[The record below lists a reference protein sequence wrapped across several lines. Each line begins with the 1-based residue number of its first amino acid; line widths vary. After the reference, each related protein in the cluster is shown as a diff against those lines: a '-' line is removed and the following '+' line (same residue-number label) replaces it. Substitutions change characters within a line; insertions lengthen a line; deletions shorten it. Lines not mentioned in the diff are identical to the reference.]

1 MMGSIRLPGVEIAI
15 APLALGTNHLGSTL
29 DDDASFALLDRHL
42 DRGGTM
48 IDTALIYADWLP
60 DVERSCSERVIG
72 RWLRSRRAADR
83 VVVATKGGH
92 PGLDAPGIS
101 RLDAASLRSDL
112 QRSLQNLGLTRVP
125 LWWLHRDDPALPVA
139 EIVEAVE
146 QLRIEGLV
154 AAWGVCNWTAD
165 RLAAARTVAAEHDV
179 AGPIA
184 DSAGFALAPPAPGAL
199 AADLV
204 TLGPT
209 LAELHT
215 RTQLPL
221 VAYSAQAKGW
231 FDKVRLGTSEALDPT
246 FDHGESRMA
255 AADLAQIA
263 DERDVTPTEVALA
276 AVRLLPFPTI
286 AVAGPRT
293 AAQLDSCWRAMR
305 LDLDE
310 HRPRLRR
317 WIEIAVNAVDD
328 RASAVTPVTSER
340 SGGAAVR
347 APRPEAS

>member
-1 MMGSIRLPGVEIAI
+1 MPGSIWLSGVEIAM
-15 APLALGTNHLGSTL
+15 APLALGANHLGSAI
-29 DDDASFALLDRHL
+29 DDDGSFALLDRHL
-42 DRGGTM
+42 EQGGTM
-48 IDTALIYADWLP
+48 IDTALVYADWLP

-72 RWLRSRRAADR
+72 RWLRSRRAADQ

-92 PGLDAPGIS
+92 PDLNAPGVS

-112 QRSLQNLGLTRVP
+112 QRSLQNLGLTRLP
-125 LWWLHRDDPALPVA
+125 LWWLHRDDPARPVA

-154 AAWGVCNWTAD
+154 AAWGVCNWTAE
-165 RLAAARTVAAEHDV
+165 RLAAACAVAAEHGV

-184 DSAGFALAPPAPGAL
+184 DSAGFALAPPAPGSL

-204 TLGPT
+204 TLGPA

-231 FDKVRLGTSEALDPT
+231 FDKVRRGTSEALDPI
-246 FDHGESRMA
+246 FDLGESRMV
-255 AADLAQIA
+255 AADLARIA
-263 DERDVTPTEVALA
+263 DKENATPTEVALA

-293 AAQLDSCWRAMR
+293 LAQLDSCWRAMR
-305 LDLDE
+305 LDLSE
-310 HRPRLRR
+310 HRPGLRR
-317 WIEIAVNAVDD
+317 WIEIAIDAVDD
-328 RASAVTPVTSER
+328 YGSR
-340 SGGAAVR
+340 
-347 APRPEAS
+347 